1 MPMLEAASDIDKKRL
16 IELFPAN
23 RVRDKWSDLKGTKED
38 VCFTAIQRSSPQE
51 LVQFVSDNLSCCKQH
66 VHILNCSAGNTPEL
80 PETLPGGE
88 RVRHD
93 HGTSLYLVRTTY
105 TVVLR
110 NPLEETTLDFLWPIQ
125 IGIANGHM
133 VVRFVSLEKN
143 LSAYF
148 DRPCYVPSRSIEE
161 DTVLAIFRGTDLSA
175 TDIHKGIK
183 TLWEN
188 GFMDSPRAR
197 YKKPMSVASEFM
209 DEERGIREFNPEL
222 YDTLQDSVLLNTL
235 FLTSEESKCGASAFS
250 VDCSNGYLAFPRYS
264 EPGGTDDVIN
274 KILELN

>member
-1 MPMLEAASDIDKKRL
+1 
-16 IELFPAN
+16 
-23 RVRDKWSDLKGTKED
+23 
-38 VCFTAIQRSSPQE
+38 
-51 LVQFVSDNLSCCKQH
+51 
-66 VHILNCSAGNTPEL
+66 
-80 PETLPGGE
+80 
-88 RVRHD
+88 VRHD
-93 HGTSLYLVRTTY
+93 HGISLYLVRTTY

-125 IGIANGHM
+125 IEIGNAHM

-148 DRPCYVPSRSIEE
+148 DRPCYVPSRNVEE
-161 DTVLAIFRGTDLSA
+161 DTVLAIFRGMELSS

-264 EPGGTDDVIN
+264 EPEGTDDVIN
-274 KILELN
+274 KILEHN